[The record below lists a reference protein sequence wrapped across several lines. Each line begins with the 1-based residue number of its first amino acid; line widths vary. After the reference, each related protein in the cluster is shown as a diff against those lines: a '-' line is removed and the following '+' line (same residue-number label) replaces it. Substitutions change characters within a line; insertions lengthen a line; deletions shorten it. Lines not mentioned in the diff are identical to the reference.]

1 MSKVQRKGNNTRDDV
16 QSHSIEELVLSRFPL
31 VRLATKQD
39 QSGRSHILTAGLGE
53 TVTFRH
59 LLVSLVYFW
68 HKMAQFLSVQY
79 SSISPNYKIPLLGIS
94 LSDVLVFAWND
105 TNKRLFFVAL
115 MVVAKSSELYKC
127 PSTENF
133 YSMQYFMATKETT
146 DILSVLIWPDL
157 QDEQKKPDT
166 EQFV

>member
-1 MSKVQRKGNNTRDDV
+1 MTKREQRCTTHIMEKELIFLKYGTTQQKMSKVQRKGNNTRDDV

-79 SSISPNYKIPLLGIS
+79 SSISPNY
-94 LSDVLVFAWND
+94 
-105 TNKRLFFVAL
+105 LFIDPKFHFWEFL
-115 MVVAKSSELYKC
+115 CQMYLYLHEMTQIKG
-127 PSTENF
+127 
-133 YSMQYFMATKETT
+133 YF
-146 DILSVLIWPDL
+146 L
-157 QDEQKKPDT
+157 QH
-166 EQFV
+166 